1 METNYFYWLT
11 FVILAFIA
19 GYQIANRKKKRQII
33 ILSDLLKQ
41 KETELEKQKNKYE
54 SLKTSIGGNPP
65 MQNVPASVAFCN
77 NVDRFIP
84 LLNGVEKGD
93 IEWKAWSDVV
103 IDINN
108 SNLISIWKSVLNK
121 PDAWVRVMAS
131 WGLSCDSC
139 IEFAY
144 VKGREELYD
153 NENKTPMLVGHKYIV
168 LSPSWIMTT
177 SEGKKRVIKKGIVK
191 LKN

>member
-1 METNYFYWLT
+1 METNDFYWLA

-19 GYQIANRKKKRQII
+19 GYQVANRKKKRQVIA
-33 ILSDLLKQ
+33 LSDLLKQ
-41 KETELEKQKNKYE
+41 KETEFEELKAKCEN
-54 SLKTSIGGNPP
+54 LKTSEDGNPP
-65 MQNVPASVAFCN
+65 VPNVPASVAFCN

-103 IDINN
+103 VDINN
-108 SNLISIWKSVLNK
+108 FNLINIWKSVLNK
-121 PDAWVRVMAS
+121 PDAWIRVMAS
-131 WGLSCDSC
+131 WGLRCDSC
-139 IEFAY
+139 IEFTY

-153 NENKTPMLVGHKYIV
+153 NKDKTPMLVGNKYTV